1 MIDLHCHILPGL
13 DDGAATAEET
23 LALLRLAV
31 ADGITHM
38 VATPHINPGYF
49 DNKPATIQQALL
61 DVRQLINVHQLPIR
75 LAAAAEVRLTDQL
88 MPALEMGLLPFLG
101 SWQGQ
106 KVLLLELPHS
116 HVPAG
121 TDKLLKWLARH
132 DVIAM
137 IAHPERNR
145 DVQANFHCLAPLLRA
160 GCLFQLTGSSLIGD
174 LGARHQQCVEYM
186 VAQRLYHVVASD
198 CHNLERRPP
207 KLSAAVQRLTAL
219 VDERYALDL
228 ALYHPQALVQDVNFA
243 SADSATAN
251 LAGVM
256 L

>member
-13 DDGAATAEET
+13 DDGAASPEET

-31 ADGITHM
+31 ADGITRM
-38 VATPHINPGYF
+38 VATPHINPGFF
-49 DNKPATIQQALL
+49 DNKPATINNALA
-61 DVRQLINVHQLPIR
+61 DVRQLIQTHQLPIR

-101 SWQGQ
+101 EWQGQ

-145 DVQANFHCLAPLLRA
+145 DIQANFHCLAPLKRA

-174 LGARHQQCVEYM
+174 LGARHQQCAEFM
-186 VAQRLYHVVASD
+186 VAQRLFHVVASD
-198 CHNLERRPP
+198 CHNIERRPP
-207 KLSAAVQRLTAL
+207 KLTAAVRCLTELA
-219 VDERYALDL
+219 DEQYAMAL
-228 ALYHPQALVQDVNFA
+228 ALHNPALITGQLHFGDMA
-243 SADSATAN
+243 
-251 LAGVM
+251 
-256 L
+256 

>member
-13 DDGAATAEET
+13 DDGAETPEET

-31 ADGITHM
+31 ADGIRRM

-49 DNKPATIQQALL
+49 DNKPHMIEASLKK
-61 DVRQLINVHQLPIR
+61 VRQLITAHQLPIEI
-75 LAAAAEVRLTDQL
+75 AAAAEVRLTDQL
-88 MPALEMGLLPFLG
+88 MPALELGLLPFLG
-101 SWQGQ
+101 TWQGQ

-145 DVQANFHCLAPLLRA
+145 DIQANFQCLAPLKRA
-160 GCLFQLTGSSLIGD
+160 GCLFQLTGSSLLGD
-174 LGARHQQCVEYM
+174 LGARHQQCAEYM

-198 CHNLERRPP
+198 CHNLDRRPP
-207 KLSAAVQRLTAL
+207 KLRAAVQSLAALTDEEYAMAL
-219 VDERYALDL
+219 SQHNPDMI
-228 ALYHPQALVQDVNFA
+228 VQSLHFKDVA
-243 SADSATAN
+243 
-251 LAGVM
+251 
-256 L
+256 

>member
-31 ADGITHM
+31 ADGISRM

-49 DNKPATIQQALL
+49 DNKPQTIQAALQ
-61 DVRQLINVHQLPIR
+61 DVRQLIAAHQLPIEIS
-75 LAAAAEVRLTDQL
+75 AAAEVRLTDQL

-101 SWQGQ
+101 VWQGQ

-145 DVQANFHCLAPLLRA
+145 DIQANFQCLAPLKRA
-160 GCLFQLTGSSLIGD
+160 GCLFQLTGSSLLGD
-174 LGARHQQCVEYM
+174 LGARHQQCAEYM
-186 VAQRLYHVVASD
+186 VAQRLFHVVASD
-198 CHNLERRPP
+198 CHNVDRRPP

-219 VDERYALDL
+219 ADEQYAGEL
-228 ALYHPQALVQDVNFA
+228 AVHNPELITQSLRFKDVA
-243 SADSATAN
+243 
-251 LAGVM
+251 
-256 L
+256 

>member
-13 DDGAATAEET
+13 DDGAANPEET

-31 ADGITHM
+31 ADGIQRM

-49 DNKPATIQQALL
+49 DNKPGPISAALTQ
-61 DVRQLINVHQLPIR
+61 VRQLIQHHQLPIQ
-75 LAAAAEVRLTDQL
+75 LSAAAEVRLTDQL
-88 MPALEMGLLPFLG
+88 MPALEMGLIPFLG
-101 SWQGQ
+101 QWQGQ

-121 TDKLLKWLARH
+121 TDRLLKWLARQ
-132 DVIAM
+132 DIIAM

-145 DVQANFHCLAPLLRA
+145 DVQANFQCLAPLKRA

-174 LGARHQQCVEYM
+174 LGARHQQCAEYM

-198 CHNLERRPP
+198 CHNVDRRPP
-207 KLSAAVQRLTAL
+207 KLSAAVQAISRLTDAG
-219 VDERYALDL
+219 YAQQLSLDNPGL
-228 ALYHPQALVQDVNFA
+228 ICDTLLFEDAA
-243 SADSATAN
+243 
-251 LAGVM
+251 
-256 L
+256 

>member
-13 DDGAATAEET
+13 DDGAESDDET

-49 DNKPATIQQALL
+49 DNKPATIHDALL
-61 DVRQLINVHQLPIR
+61 QVRQLASTHQLPIR

-88 MPALEMGLLPFLG
+88 MPALELGLLPFLG

-121 TDKLLKWLARH
+121 TDKLLRWLARH

-145 DVQANFHCLAPLLRA
+145 DVQANFQSLAPLKRA

-174 LGARHQQCVEYM
+174 LGARHQQCAEYM
-186 VAQRLYHVVASD
+186 VQQRLYHVVASD
-198 CHNLERRPP
+198 CHNLDRRPP
-207 KLSAAVQRLTAL
+207 KLSAAVECLTSLAG
-219 VDERYALDL
+219 ENYALDL
-228 ALYHPQALVQDVNFA
+228 VLHHPSAMVQAIDFGCGDLGAAGFGVQV
-243 SADSATAN
+243 
-251 LAGVM
+251 
-256 L
+256 

>member
-13 DDGAATAEET
+13 DDGAATPDET

-31 ADGITHM
+31 ADGITRM

-49 DNKPATIQQALL
+49 DNKPLNINAALA
-61 DVRQLINVHQLPIR
+61 DVRQLISTHQLPIQV
-75 LAAAAEVRLTDQL
+75 AAAAEVRLTDQL

-101 SWQGQ
+101 VWQGQ

-145 DVQANFHCLAPLLRA
+145 DIQANVQCLAPLKRI

-174 LGARHQQCVEYM
+174 LGARHQQCAEFM
-186 VAQRLYHVVASD
+186 VAQRLYHIVASD
-198 CHNLERRPP
+198 CHNLDRRPP
-207 KLSAAVQRLTAL
+207 KLSAAVRCLTDLA
-219 VDERYALDL
+219 DAQYALDL
-228 ALYHPQALVQDVNFA
+228 SVHNPALIIESLNFEDVA
-243 SADSATAN
+243 
-251 LAGVM
+251 
-256 L
+256 

>member
-13 DDGAATAEET
+13 DDGAATPEET

-31 ADGITHM
+31 ADGISRM

-49 DNKPATIQQALL
+49 DNKPQTINAALA
-61 DVRQLINVHQLPIR
+61 VARQLAESHQLPIQ

-101 SWQGQ
+101 VWQGQ

-145 DVQANFHCLAPLLRA
+145 DIQANFQCLAPLKRA

-174 LGARHQQCVEYM
+174 LGARHQQCAEYM

-198 CHNLERRPP
+198 CHNLDRRPP
-207 KLSAAVQRLTAL
+207 KLTAAVRILTELA
-219 VDERYALDL
+219 DEQYAMD
-228 ALYHPQALVQDVNFA
+228 LVQHNPALIIQSLNFKDVA
-243 SADSATAN
+243 
-251 LAGVM
+251 
-256 L
+256 

>member
-1 MIDLHCHILPGL
+1 MIDLHSHILPGL
-13 DDGAATAEET
+13 DDGAATVDDT

-31 ADGITHM
+31 ADGINRM

-49 DNKPATIQQALL
+49 DNKPHTIQAALME
-61 DVRQLINVHQLPIR
+61 VRQLITAHQLPIEIS
-75 LAAAAEVRLTDQL
+75 AAAEVRLTDQL

-101 SWQGQ
+101 VWQGQ

-145 DVQANFHCLAPLLRA
+145 DIQANFQCLAPLKRA
-160 GCLFQLTGSSLIGD
+160 GCLFQLTGSSLLGD
-174 LGARHQQCVEYM
+174 LGARHQQCAEYM
-186 VAQRLYHVVASD
+186 VSQRLYHVVASD
-198 CHNLERRPP
+198 CHNIDRRPP
-207 KLSAAVQRLTAL
+207 KLSAAVQSLTAL
-219 VDERYALDL
+219 TDQQYAMELSQL
-228 ALYHPQALVQDVNFA
+228 NPGIIAQSLNFKDVA
-243 SADSATAN
+243 
-251 LAGVM
+251 
-256 L
+256 